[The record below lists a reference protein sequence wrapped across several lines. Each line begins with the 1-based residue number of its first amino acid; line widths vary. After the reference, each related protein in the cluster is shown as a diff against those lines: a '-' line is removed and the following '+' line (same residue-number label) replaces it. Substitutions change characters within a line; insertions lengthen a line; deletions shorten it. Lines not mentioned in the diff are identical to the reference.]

1 MIDTTTRNA
10 TLADLAELLT
20 QQQARKLDIV
30 VPASKLRSERGV
42 LVVEGADAQLTD
54 DGVLTTDGRYR
65 PTDICD
71 EGVSEKLGIPL
82 AYVRRMRIERPDLYD
97 ANVNGWLRGHATT
110 ELVDVDG
117 SGVTAAETVH
127 AEPDARSF
135 LLRAFRGDDPGAE
148 GIARALLSDRFARID
163 HLDIVTA
170 ALDGIRQSGVEAHV
184 VGCDLTERRMQVR
197 VVAPA
202 IQTTAERL
210 LAEYRSPFRDPQL
223 DEQRRHGGNAVA
235 AAVQAMQ
242 TWGRHSG
249 EVADPVVFAGFVI
262 GNSETGGGAFTIT
275 PRVVFRV
282 CNNGATM
289 TTEALRSVHVG
300 SKLDEGVIRWTEDT
314 QRKAVQLVTAK
325 TRDAVQTFLSED
337 FLVRCVTG
345 IEEKAGAPITRPV
358 ETIEK
363 LGKALTYDAATIA
376 GVLDHFTR
384 GGQMTAGG
392 VLNAVTSYAQ
402 LVPDADK
409 AAELEA
415 SAVRALDFA
424 AALTL
429 A

>member
-10 TLADLAELLT
+10 TLADLAKLLT
-20 QQQARKLDIV
+20 DQQTRKLDIV
-30 VPASKLRSERGV
+30 VPASKLRSENGV

-54 DGVLTTDGRYR
+54 DGVTATDGRYR

-82 AYVRRMRIERPDLYD
+82 AYVRRMRTERPDLYD
-97 ANVNGWLRGHATT
+97 ANVNGWLRGTPLSDADDTMRHA
-110 ELVDVDG
+110 
-117 SGVTAAETVH
+117 
-127 AEPDARSF
+127 PDTRSF
-135 LLRAFRGDDPGAE
+135 LLRAFRGDDPGSE

-210 LAEYRSPFRDPQL
+210 LAEYRSPFRDPAL
-223 DEQRRHGGNAVA
+223 DEQRQHGGDAVA
-235 AAVQAMQ
+235 AAVRAMQ

-282 CNNGATM
+282 CNNGATL